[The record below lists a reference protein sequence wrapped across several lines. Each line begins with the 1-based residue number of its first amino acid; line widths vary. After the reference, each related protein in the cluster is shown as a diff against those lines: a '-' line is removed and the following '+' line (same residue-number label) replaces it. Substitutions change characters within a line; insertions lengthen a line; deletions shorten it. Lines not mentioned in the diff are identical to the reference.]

1 MLSTLCSWIKALTR
15 DPSSGRTE
23 SVRHSPSITR
33 TRLTVPAGS
42 GLYGLL
48 KFNEITGDQRAQD
61 IALAWFKDRFEIG
74 TTKVSFGPVRLLRL
88 ATTANPTWYRMS
100 TQCRRS

>member
-1 MLSTLCSWIKALTR
+1 MLSTLCSWIHALTR
-15 DPSSGRTE
+15 DPSASGRTE
-23 SVRHSPSITR
+23 SVRHFSGITR
-33 TRLTVPAGS
+33 TRLTVPLGL

-74 TTKVSFGPVRLLRL
+74 TTKVGCGSC
-88 ATTANPTWYRMS
+88 A
-100 TQCRRS
+100 CCD